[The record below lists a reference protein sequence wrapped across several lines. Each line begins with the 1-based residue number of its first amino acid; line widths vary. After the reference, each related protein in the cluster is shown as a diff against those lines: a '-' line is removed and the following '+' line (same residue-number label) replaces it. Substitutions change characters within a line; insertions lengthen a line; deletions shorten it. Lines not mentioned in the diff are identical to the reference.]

1 MPGNFLAAASP
12 EDYTLPMEERKSV
25 SAYRAVM
32 GKLEETGRYF
42 AFLGE
47 IARQAVK
54 PPYRLYLLVEQ
65 LECIGVNSVFIIFLS
80 SLAIGMIFALQMV
93 THLQPF
99 QAEIGTGAAVGMS
112 LGREF
117 APVITSLM
125 LIAKD
130 GSAMAAE
137 LGTMRVTE
145 QIDALESMS
154 VNVTQYLVL
163 PRVVASILAFPAL
176 TLLANVIGVAGAYFI
191 STGLY
196 GIDKASYLH
205 FMFTVMSVKDVYSGL
220 IKAALMGFVVSSV
233 CCNVGL
239 SSSGGAKG
247 VGVGATKA
255 VVISS
260 VAILVGDY
268 LLTTLMMVTIF
279 K

>member
-1 MPGNFLAAASP
+1 
-12 EDYTLPMEERKSV
+12 ME
-25 SAYRAVM
+25 
-32 GKLEETGRYF
+32 KLEETGRYF

-47 IARQAVK
+47 IARVAVR
-54 PPYRLYLLVEQ
+54 PPYRFSLLVEQ
-65 LECIGVNSVFIIFLS
+65 IECFGVNSVPIVFLS
-80 SLAIGMIFALQMV
+80 SLAIGMIFSLQMV

-99 QAEIGTGAAVGMS
+99 QAEIGTGAAVAIS

-163 PRVVASILAFPAL
+163 PRVIASVLVFPAL
-176 TLLANVIGVAGAYFI
+176 TLLANMIGVAGAYFI
-191 STGLY
+191 ATGLY
-196 GIDKASYLH
+196 GIDKASYLD
-205 FMFTVMSVKDVYSGL
+205 FMFTFMSFKDVYSGL
-220 IKAALMGFVVSSV
+220 IKAAVMGFVVSSV
-233 CCNVGL
+233 CCKVGL
-239 SSSGGAKG
+239 SSAGGAKG

-260 VAILVGDY
+260 VSVLVGDY